1 MKNLVSLI
9 LYSVLVFLLHESVSL
24 RCRSGNQ
31 QVDAQFQKV
40 LKMCKNRYVGNNM
53 NNSEESTSTEDSNSG
68 SDSSSEDNVYDK
80 NFYYKKGD
88 KSLTNQTM
96 HNQRYRNS
104 DMSND
109 MNTYSSDRTTNGNL
123 KDNPNIKYTRKINGR
138 DSWNSGDSH
147 NRTNDFYNED
157 TSNDGMRFN
166 NNTDQEQACIVQC
179 FFDELNAVDQKG
191 FPEKD
196 LVIPLM
202 NYNIH
207 DPDLKDFV
215 EESIIECFHYLESNK
230 KDKCEF
236 SQNLLTCLAEK
247 GKQNCEDWE
256 N

>member
-1 MKNLVSLI
+1 MKNLVSFI
-9 LYSVLVFLLHESVSL
+9 LYSVLVSFLHESVSL

-40 LKMCKNRYVGNNM
+40 LKICKNRYVGNNM

-80 NFYYKKGD
+80 NFYYKKSD

-96 HNQRYRNS
+96 YNQRYRNS
-104 DMSND
+104 DMNND
-109 MNTYSSDRTTNGNL
+109 MNTYSSDRSTNGNI
-123 KDNPNIKYTRKINGR
+123 KDNQNIKYTRKINDR
-138 DSWNSGDSH
+138 DSWNSRDSR
-147 NRTNDFYNED
+147 NRTNDFNNED

-230 KDKCEF
+230 RDKCEF

-247 GKQNCEDWE
+247 GQQNCEDWE